1 MSCNLPVRLR
11 VTGPVLTGVLLGV
24 LVLAYL
30 TLSLLLPQSDPLMG
44 FFRTYVHSG
53 LMVAAAGIG
62 VLATV
67 RSRGERLAWGIMAVG
82 LVAFAGG
89 EMVWRFVYADDASPP
104 YPSWADA
111 LWLTTYPAFYVAL
124 MLLLRARVAAF
135 MRGAWLD
142 GLIAS
147 TATAAVGVTFYF
159 APVLARSDGDAVAIA
174 MTMAYPLGDL
184 LLWVLLLAVLALAG
198 WRMTRGFALL
208 AAGQIA
214 VTVGDAVLAI
224 QTAAGTY
231 VEGRWADVM
240 WPLGVLLIAA
250 AGLERPPVY
259 RVRALAGWRTVVIP
273 AVFVTIAG
281 ALQVLHG
288 ALGLPL
294 TVDALISVT
303 FLLVLCR
310 AGLALRDNLTLVER
324 SRVEATTD
332 ALSGLGNRRALLSD
346 LDAALSEGRQHTLV
360 LFDLDGFKS
369 YNDAFGHAAGD
380 ALLSRLGSALDAS
393 VRPGRAYRL
402 GGDEFCVLTPL
413 AGPEAERAL
422 ATAGHALGDEGESFR
437 ITASHGAATLPIEA
451 SDASTALQLVDQRMY
466 AHKNPRR
473 AASARRE
480 SHEVLLGV
488 LDECEPG
495 LNGHVQRVAEW
506 ALAVGRRL
514 GLTGEALDE
523 LYRAAQLHDI
533 GKTAIPDVILS
544 KRGPLDDD
552 EWRFMRQHTLIGE
565 RIVARAPALR
575 PVAKIVRASHERFD
589 GNGYPDRLAG
599 TEIPLA
605 ARIIL
610 VCDAADALTSDRPYR
625 PAQPLE
631 VALAELVR
639 CSGTHFD
646 PRVVEAFC
654 AVATVSPVSA
664 EPAPARPAA
673 TSAG

>member
-1 MSCNLPVRLR
+1 MSRAIPIRIR
-11 VTGPVLTGVLLGV
+11 VTGPVLPGALLGV

-30 TLSLLLPQSDPLMG
+30 ALSLLLAQSDPVMA

-53 LMVAAAGIG
+53 LMVAAAAIG
-62 VLATV
+62 VLAAV

-82 LVAFAGG
+82 LVAYAGG
-89 EMVWRFVYADDASPP
+89 EIVWRFVYADDASPP

-111 LWLTTYPAFYVAL
+111 LWLTTYPAFYVAI

-135 MRGAWLD
+135 ARGAWLD

-147 TATAAVGVTFYF
+147 TACAAVGVTFYF
-159 APVLARSDGDAVAIA
+159 APVLERTDGDAVAIA

-184 LLWVLLLAVLALAG
+184 LLWVLLLAAVAMSG
-198 WRMTRGFALL
+198 GRMTRGFALL

-214 VTVGDAVLAI
+214 VTVGDAVLAV

-240 WPLGVLLIAA
+240 WPLGVMLIAA
-250 AGLERPPVY
+250 AGLERSSAH
-259 RVRALAGWRTVVIP
+259 RARALSGWRTVVIP
-273 AVFVTIAG
+273 TVFVTIAG

-288 ALGLPL
+288 ALSVPL
-294 TVDALISVT
+294 TADALISVT
-303 FLLVLCR
+303 FLLVLGR
-310 AGLALRDNLTLVER
+310 AGLALRDNLALLER
-324 SRVEATTD
+324 SQVEATTD
-332 ALSGLGNRRALLSD
+332 ALTGLGNRRALLSD
-346 LDAALSEGRQHTLV
+346 LDAALGEGREYTLA

-380 ALLSRLGSALDAS
+380 ALLSRLGSALRAT

-413 AGPEAERAL
+413 VGQDAERAL
-422 ATAGHALGDEGESFR
+422 AAAVHALSDEGEGFR
-437 ITASHGAATLPIEA
+437 ITASHGAAKLPVEA
-451 SDASTALQLVDQRMY
+451 RDTSTALQLVDQRMY

-473 AASARRE
+473 AASARSE
-480 SHEVLLGV
+480 SYEVLLGV
-488 LDECEPG
+488 LDECEPA
-495 LNGHVQRVAEW
+495 LNAHVRRVADW

-514 GLTGEALDE
+514 SLTGEALDE

-533 GKTAIPDVILS
+533 GKTAIPDVILT
-544 KRGPLDDD
+544 KPGPLDED
-552 EWRFMRQHTLIGE
+552 EWRFVRQHTLIGE
-565 RIVARAPALR
+565 RIVARAPALC
-575 PVAKIVRASHERFD
+575 PVAKLVRASHERFD
-589 GNGYPDRLAG
+589 GTGYPDGLAG
-599 TEIPLA
+599 TNIPLA

-631 VALAELVR
+631 AALAELVR

-654 AVATVSPVSA
+654 AVATGDAVST
-664 EPAPARPAA
+664 EPAVPGRA
-673 TSAG
+673 TGV